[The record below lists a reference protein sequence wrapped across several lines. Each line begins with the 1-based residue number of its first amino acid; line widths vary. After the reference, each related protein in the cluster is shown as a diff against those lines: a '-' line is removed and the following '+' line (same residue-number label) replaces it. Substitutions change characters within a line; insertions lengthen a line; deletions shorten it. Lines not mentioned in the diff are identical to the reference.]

1 MASRTSG
8 WHASPYFLLTLTA
21 FIWSLNW
28 IVGRAIVGHVSPIA
42 LTFIR
47 WSIAVTVLM
56 PFAFPLIRANWHV
69 VRRDWKT
76 IVWLAFWGT
85 GLHNA
90 FSYTGLQFTTATNGV
105 ILNSA
110 TPVLIVVLSW
120 ALYRETITRLQAA
133 GIAVSLFGVAVIVS
147 HGDLGALAALAI
159 NKGDVI
165 VFVGVGFWAA
175 YTVFLRHKPAELPGL
190 ALLACCGCVGLAFL
204 APIVA
209 IEAVFFEGRVE
220 LTFAT
225 VAAMLYLGIF
235 PSLVAYV
242 CWNRAVAEVGPAVS
256 GVFMHLMPPFA
267 GVLAWVF
274 LDERIYLYHLAGIG
288 LILAGIA
295 LTTRGHRADPEPGPE

>member
-8 WHASPYFLLTLTA
+8 WHASPYLLLTLTA

-47 WSIAVTVLM
+47 WSIAIAILM
-56 PFAFPLIRANWHV
+56 PFALPMIRANWHV

-90 FSYTGLQFTTATNGV
+90 FTYTGLNFTTATNGV

-110 TPVLIVVLSW
+110 TPVIIVILSW
-120 ALYRETITRLQAA
+120 ALYRETITRLQAF
-133 GIAVSLFGVAVIVS
+133 GIGVSMIGVAVIVS
-147 HGDLGALAALAI
+147 RGDLAALARLAI
-159 NKGDVI
+159 NMGDVI
-165 VFVGVGFWAA
+165 VLVGVTFWAA
-175 YTVFLRHKPAELPGL
+175 YTVFLRHKPADLPGL
-190 ALLACCGCVGLAFL
+190 ALLACCSCVGLVFL
-204 APIVA
+204 APVVA
-209 IEAVFFEGRVE
+209 IEAIAFGGKVE
-220 LTFAT
+220 VTAAT
-225 VAAMLYLGIF
+225 VAAMLYLGVF
-235 PSLVAYV
+235 PSLVGYV
-242 CWNRAVAEVGPAVS
+242 FWNRAVAEVGPAVS
-256 GVFMHLMPPFA
+256 GVFMHLMPPF
-267 GVLAWVF
+267 GGILAWIF
-274 LDERIYLYHLAGIG
+274 LDERIYLYHFAGIA

>member
-28 IVGRAIVGHVSPIA
+28 ILGRAIVGHVTPIA

-47 WSIAVTVLM
+47 WSIAIVALM
-56 PFAFPLIRANWHV
+56 PFALPMIRANWPI

-76 IVWLAFWGT
+76 IVFLAFWGT
-85 GLHNA
+85 GLHNT
-90 FSYTGLQFTTATNGV
+90 FSYVGLNFTTATNGV

-110 TPVLIVVLSW
+110 TPVIIVVLSW
-120 ALYRETITRLQAA
+120 ALYRETITRLQAL
-133 GIAVSLFGVAVIVS
+133 GIAVSMVGVAAIVS
-147 HGDLGALAALAI
+147 RGDLAALAALAI

-165 VFVGVGFWAA
+165 VLVGVTFWAA

-190 ALLACCGCVGLAFL
+190 ALLTCCGCVGLVFL
-204 APIVA
+204 APLVA
-209 IEAVFFEGRVE
+209 IEMAFFGGRVE
-220 LTFAT
+220 VSPLTL
-225 VAAMLYLGIF
+225 AAMLYLGIF
-235 PSLVAYV
+235 PSVLGYV
-242 CWNRAVAEVGPAVS
+242 FWNRAVAEVGPTVS
-256 GVFMHLMPPFA
+256 GMFMHLMPPFA
-267 GVLAWVF
+267 GILAWLF
-274 LDERIYLYHLAGIG
+274 LDESIHAYHFAGMA

>member
-1 MASRTSG
+1 MASRASG

-47 WSIAVTVLM
+47 WSIAVSILV
-56 PFAFPLIRANWHV
+56 PIAFPLVRANWHV
-69 VRRDWKT
+69 VRRDWKA
-76 IVWLAFWGT
+76 IAWLAFWGT

-120 ALYRETITRLQAA
+120 ALYRETITRAQAI
-133 GIAVSLFGVAVIVS
+133 GIGVSMLGVATIVS
-147 HGDLGALAALAI
+147 HGEPAALAALAI

-165 VFVGVGFWAA
+165 VFVGVAFWAA

-190 ALLACCGCVGLAFL
+190 ALLACCGCVGLVFL
-204 APIVA
+204 APVVA
-209 IEAVFFEGRVE
+209 IEAIFFGGRVE
-220 LTFAT
+220 LTPAT
-225 VAAMLYLGIF
+225 LGAMLYLGIF
-235 PSLVAYV
+235 PSVVAYV

-267 GVLAWVF
+267 GILAWIF
-274 LDERIYLYHLAGIG
+274 LDERIHLYHLAGMG
-288 LILAGIA
+288 LILGGIA

>member
-267 GVLAWVF
+267 GVLAWIF

-288 LILAGIA
+288 LILAGNA
-295 LTTRGHRADPEPGPE
+295 RAPRRSGARPGVG